1 MPPIDYAYPVKH
13 ARMVAVRDALNGGSI
28 VLLTNESVVIGVLTL
43 ERESGMALSGLLV
56 LAGFPKFCVA
66 VQDGKVTRAELR
78 NKLQELV
85 ASGLTVGVEG
95 EQADILVNNADVK
108 AGNLI
113 KIDGAE
119 LRHA

>member
-1 MPPIDYAYPVKH
+1 MPPIDYAHPVKH

-28 VLLTNESVVIGVLTL
+28 MLLTKEAIPVAFVTL
-43 ERESGMALSGLLV
+43 ERESGMALAGLLV

-66 VQDGKVTRAELR
+66 TQSGKITRAELR
-78 NKLQELV
+78 NAQQELV
-85 ASGLTVGVEG
+85 ATGLTVGVEG